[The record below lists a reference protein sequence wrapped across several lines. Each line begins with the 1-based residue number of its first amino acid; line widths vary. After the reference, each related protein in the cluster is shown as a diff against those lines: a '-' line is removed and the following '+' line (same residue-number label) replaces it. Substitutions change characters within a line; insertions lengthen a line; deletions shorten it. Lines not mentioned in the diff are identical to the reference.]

1 MLSSESLKL
10 KVAEFGNSTAYE
22 ITNVSKWW
30 VSEFGNVYEFWNFR
44 KKVSSSKKVFIG
56 GDTRKLDG
64 GMIVAV
70 VENRR

>member
-1 MLSSESLKL
+1 M
-10 KVAEFGNSTAYE
+10 
-22 ITNVSKWW
+22 
-30 VSEFGNVYEFWNFR
+30 VSEFGNVYEFQNFR

-56 GDTRKLDG
+56 GDTQKLDG

>member
-30 VSEFGNVYEFWNFR
+30 VSEFGNVYEF
-44 KKVSSSKKVFIG
+44 
-56 GDTRKLDG
+56 
-64 GMIVAV
+64 
-70 VENRR
+70 